1 MFKNLVNT
9 IKLSAHSFDIRLVVL
24 VLMLVLFLLGAG
36 APSAS
41 GI

>member
-9 IKLSAHSFDIRLVVL
+9 AKLSISSIDFRLVVV
-24 VLMLVLFLLGAG
+24 VLMLVLFVLGAG